1 VSSPVSGETPAG
13 FDPAGVPA
21 SSESGQQDLPRP
33 ESAADR
39 PTALEQQGAAPVQG
53 AWWEGAMSG
62 PAAQGNAVETTA
74 ALESSHGPDGL
85 PEAGASDGPS
95 AHGSLPHR
103 ARIAF
108 RHWRRTRP
116 FWGGL
121 LITAGGVEILFTE
134 KAPLGVVLHV
144 GTQGLAGYLLPAM
157 MILCGLLLWFAPAQR
172 TFYSVLSVLLSLGTW
187 LTSNLG
193 GFLIGMLLGVVGGSL
208 AFGWTSRTG
217 ARAAK
222 QRKERSKKKA
232 DPARV

>member
-1 VSSPVSGETPAG
+1 MTTPASGDTPAG

-21 SSESGQQDLPRP
+21 SNESGQQVPAGHGFP
-33 ESAADR
+33 AEQSAASDQGTVANQSAESEASAGS
-39 PTALEQQGAAPVQG
+39 PEGGWWQGALSGPPGSQAPDGTTAPGAPEQQPVDY
-53 AWWEGAMSG
+53 SRR
-62 PAAQGNAVETTA
+62 
-74 ALESSHGPDGL
+74 
-85 PEAGASDGPS
+85 
-95 AHGSLPHR
+95 HR
-103 ARIAF
+103 VWAAF

-121 LITAGGVEILFTE
+121 LITVGGIEVLFTE

-144 GTQGLAGYLLPAM
+144 GPQGLAGYLLPAM
-157 MILCGLLLWFAPAQR
+157 MILCGLLLWFAPQQR

-208 AFGWTSRTG
+208 AFGWTPRTG
-217 ARAAK
+217 GRPAK
-222 QRKERSKKKA
+222 PRKHKSKEKA

>member
-1 VSSPVSGETPAG
+1 MTSPASGETPAG

-21 SSESGQQDLPRP
+21 PD
-33 ESAADR
+33 ESAQEEAARREPGGASGDE
-39 PTALEQQGAAPVQG
+39 PDAAPAEGTWWQG
-53 AWWEGAMSG
+53 SLSG
-62 PAAQGNAVETTA
+62 PPGAGENTAAFDPSQAPDEAAAQ
-74 ALESSHGPDGL
+74 P
-85 PEAGASDGPS
+85 AGSRR
-95 AHGSLPHR
+95 HR
-103 ARIAF
+103 ARMAF

-121 LITAGGVEILFTE
+121 LITAGGGEILFTE

-208 AFGWTSRTG
+208 AFGWAPRAG
-217 ARAAK
+217 ARPAK
-222 QRKERSKKKA
+222 QRKARSKKKA
-232 DPARV
+232 DPASV

>member
-1 VSSPVSGETPAG
+1 VTPSASGETPAG

-21 SSESGQQDLPRP
+21 SNESGQEDSPLQGAGTNQ
-33 ESAADR
+33 SAA
-39 PTALEQQGAAPVQG
+39 PAEG
-53 AWWEGAMSG
+53 AWWEGAISG
-62 PAAQGNAVETTA
+62 PPASHAATGTQHPDGA
-74 ALESSHGPDGL
+74 ALPGACAQQPA
-85 PEAGASDGPS
+85 AGSR
-95 AHGSLPHR
+95 PHR

-121 LITAGGVEILFTE
+121 LITLGAVEILFTE

-144 GTQGLAGYLLPAM
+144 GPQGLAGYLLPAM

-187 LTSNLG
+187 LTANLG
-193 GFLIGMLLGVVGGSL
+193 GFLIGMLLGVLGGSL
-208 AFGWTSRTG
+208 AFGWSPRAGSRP
-217 ARAAK
+217 AK
-222 QRKERSKKKA
+222 QRKAKSKKKA